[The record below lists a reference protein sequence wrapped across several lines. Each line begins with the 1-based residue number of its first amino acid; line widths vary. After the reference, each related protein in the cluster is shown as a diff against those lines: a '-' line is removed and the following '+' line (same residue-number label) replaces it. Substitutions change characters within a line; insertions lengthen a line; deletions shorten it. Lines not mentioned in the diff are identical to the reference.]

1 MCDVGDIILID
12 KYRQNEIN
20 LSKHSFVVISD
31 EAGEIRGLDYNIVC
45 NVLSS
50 FKDEKQRARKLNYPG
65 NFEILHYD
73 TSVKNGNT
81 KDGFIKAE
89 QFFYF
94 NKDKLDYSIIGK
106 ISPEAFNRL
115 IRFIESLEIDI
126 EHIIDNL

>member
-1 MCDVGDIILID
+1 
-12 KYRQNEIN
+12 
-20 LSKHSFVVISD
+20 VVISD

-126 EHIIDNL
+126 EHIVDNL